1 MIPVSAD
8 CRCRERVI
16 HQAPDRLQALEQD
29 GGRVGGQGLTASRT
43 MRRYGQHL
51 EVLAIILADVVRT
64 GERLST
70 ELCLTSWRLSLALL
84 KS

>member
-1 MIPVSAD
+1 
-8 CRCRERVI
+8 
-16 HQAPDRLQALEQD
+16 
-29 GGRVGGQGLTASRT
+29 

-51 EVLAIILADVVRT
+51 EVDADGAGDHFGRC
-64 GERLST
+64 GPDRRDRINRERIST